1 MENKG
6 FLRRGAALAWG
17 RKRYFAWLYAASFLF
32 AGVGALAMAH
42 QAGALLNH
50 SLDADRLLHG
60 FDVAALFAVISNPAV
75 DLGAVAQVSALLLA
89 LYFLAVLLL
98 TPGIVFSFV
107 HVEPP
112 STENLFRAS
121 GRYFWSFVRLLL
133 WTLLFAGIIVG
144 GLNAVRAALLK
155 FTDNRTGDERVLLAV
170 SLSTLA
176 VVLVVEVF
184 LRLWFDLAEF
194 LLVRRADRASRR
206 TLLPAWRA
214 LRRAPLR
221 LFAIHV
227 VTALAG
233 WIVFALGAWLWWHA
247 PSASVW
253 LAFLLGQGMTLALL
267 AARYWQRASE
277 AAWFIANVPL
287 DVAEP
292 APLPAPVA
300 LAAPQADAAIP
311 GASS

>member
-6 FLRRGAALAWG
+6 YLRRGAALAWG
-17 RKRYFAWLYAASFLF
+17 RKRYFAWLYAASFVF
-32 AGVGALAMAH
+32 AGVGALALAH

-50 SLDADRLLHG
+50 SLEADRLLHG
-60 FDVAALFAVISNPAV
+60 FDVATLTAVVSNPGM
-75 DLGAVAQVSALLLA
+75 DLGALAQVSGLLLV
-89 LYFLAVLLL
+89 LYFFAVLLL

-107 HVEPP
+107 HREPP
-112 STENLFRAS
+112 STANLFRAS
-121 GRYFWSFVRLLL
+121 GQFFWSFVRLLL
-133 WTLLFAGIIVG
+133 WTLLFVGVIVG
-144 GLNAVRAALLK
+144 GLNAGRAALLK
-155 FTDNRTGDERVLLAV
+155 LTGNRTGDERVLLAV

-176 VVLVVEVF
+176 VVLVVEIF

-194 LLVRRADRASRR
+194 HLVRRSDRATRR
-206 TLLPAWRA
+206 TLRPAWRA
-214 LRRAPLR
+214 LRTAPLR
-221 LFAIHV
+221 LFGIHV

-253 LAFLLGQGMTLALL
+253 PAFLLGQGMTLALL

-277 AAWFIANVPL
+277 AAWFSANVPL

-292 APLPAPVA
+292 APA
-300 LAAPQADAAIP
+300 LAAVPLAVPQADPAIP
-311 GASS
+311 GASA